1 MKLITLN
8 KEHLDWC
15 DKISKERYLRH
26 KGNPYAK
33 YENTPSGHL
42 VGLLGELGAYLMLKQ
57 EGVYNAKGHFHADD
71 SLPDI
76 TVGTKKIEVKTWKEE
91 NWISFG
97 RCIQENQY
105 AKVQTLDYIVWAT
118 IKDNTV
124 CIQGYSYP
132 SDFETQEPR
141 MMGKGVLNRQISRAW
156 DIGIMLAFL
165 R

>member
-1 MKLITLN
+1 MRIVTLTT
-8 KEHLDWC
+8 EHIAWC
-15 DKISKERYLRH
+15 EGISQKRYLRH
-26 KGNPYAK
+26 KDNPYAR

-42 VGLLGELGAYLMLKQ
+42 IGLLGELGAYLMLKQ

-76 TVGTKKIEVKTWKEE
+76 TVGSKKIEVKTWKEE
-91 NWISFG
+91 TWEFGG
-97 RCIQENQY
+97 RCIQEDQY
-105 AKVQTLDYIVWAT
+105 AKVKLLDYIIWTTV
-118 IKDNTV
+118 KDNTV

-132 SDFETQEPR
+132 SDFEYIEPR
-141 MMGKGVLNRQISRAW
+141 MMGKGILNRQLHKCW